1 MGVGRRGLQP
11 RLKASGFGVYK
22 AFALRAGQLVGLGLG
37 GLEYMGFG
45 SLREERSRKACTVAL
60 LLEFKRA
67 TWQLDHEVW
76 NRHPSQ

>member
-45 SLREERSRKACTVAL
+45 SLREERSRKA
-60 LLEFKRA
+60 
-67 TWQLDHEVW
+67 
-76 NRHPSQ
+76 N

>member
-1 MGVGRRGLQP
+1 MRNGSTNKRRDCPLSKPHTLHVVGVGRRGLQP

-45 SLREERSRKACTVAL
+45 SLREERSRKA
-60 LLEFKRA
+60 
-67 TWQLDHEVW
+67 
-76 NRHPSQ
+76 N